1 MARVSS
7 DGFIP
12 RLQSWGFSCLPCNE
26 QTPDDDRR
34 TVLKTLAATGLAG
47 AGIAGA
53 SGSASANPGGGGNPG
68 QGNGNPGQGN
78 GNVPRLTFDL
88 DERGEEFVDEG
99 DDAENIP
106 NGFSAGDDA
115 TFDGELILE
124 DLEIAEV
131 DGDEHLLASGRLRG
145 TLSSNPTEQVNETF
159 DGLDLGGLLDG
170 VLELLSPEEAG
181 ECPVLDLE
189 IEPIFLDLLGLELET
204 ETIDLDLTAV
214 AGEGNLVGNLL
225 CAVAGLLDP

>member
-1 MARVSS
+1 MS
-7 DGFIP
+7 
-12 RLQSWGFSCLPCNE
+12 NE

-68 QGNGNPGQGN
+68 QGNGN
-78 GNVPRLTFDL
+78 VPRLTFDL
-88 DERGEEFVDEG
+88 DEREGEFVDNG
-99 DDAENIP
+99 DDDAENIP
-106 NGFSAGDDA
+106 NGFRAGEDA

-170 VLELLSPEEAG
+170 VLDLLSPGEAG

>member
-1 MARVSS
+1 MS
-7 DGFIP
+7 
-12 RLQSWGFSCLPCNE
+12 NE

-53 SGSASANPGGGGNPG
+53 SGSASANPGRA
-68 QGNGNPGQGN
+68 GNPGQGN
-78 GNVPRLTFDL
+78 GNVSRLSLAL
-88 DERGEEFVDEG
+88 DERGGEFADE
-99 DDAENIP
+99 DDEDAENIP
-106 NGFSAGDDA
+106 NGFTAGEDA

-124 DLEIAEV
+124 DVEVAEI
-131 DGDEHLLASGRLRG
+131 DGEDHLLASGRLRG

-159 DGLDLGGLLDG
+159 DGLDLGGLLDALG
-170 VLELLSPEEAG
+170 LVPDEAG

-189 IEPIFLDLLGLELET
+189 IEPIFLDLLGLQLET